1 MCGVDKVYRHL
12 PERVKR
18 KYGYVKNVPRHLTD
32 VVQERETH
40 IVQAFID
47 FRTDMIKED
56 VWGNLKRL
64 CVILKHII
72 VPENE
77 ASANAEASRRIGS
90 YMPTK

>member
-1 MCGVDKVYRHL
+1 
-12 PERVKR
+12 
-18 KYGYVKNVPRHLTD
+18 
-32 VVQERETH
+32 
-40 IVQAFID
+40 
-47 FRTDMIKED
+47 MIKED